1 MIKGKPAYQTS
12 NVNTYFHVTSF
23 NQINMKSKLDVC
35 VREGGPSFPSAI
47 PGCNVPLGLF
57 LTEVPDL
64 VGAMAACPSPSSVC
78 HE

>member
-1 MIKGKPAYQTS
+1 MS
-12 NVNTYFHVTSF
+12 LF
-23 NQINMKSKLDVC
+23 NAANNGMKNHGGIITDKLDVC